1 MDSMAQSRLVLDRLL
16 TERKAHLPRPAAQF
30 LERLLRDDDLLR
42 RMRFCRLDERH
53 LLRNSVLISVEDS
66 PCWGVMLGNE
76 PDGTRTTAQA
86 RSKLALEG
94 LDLTPDQVMERL
106 RPLPVWFLA
115 LDNSV
120 FAPPPG
126 EAPAIEKVQFA
137 FRAMSAE
144 EMRRLALLDQIDA
157 TLEAG
162 DREGYE
168 RLRKLL

>member
-1 MDSMAQSRLVLDRLL
+1 MDQARQVLRRLL
-16 TERKAHLPRPAAQF
+16 TEQKAQLPRPAAHF
-30 LERLLRDDDLLR
+30 LEKLLADEDLLS

-53 LLRNSVLISVEDS
+53 LLRNSVMISVDDT

-76 PDGTRTTAQA
+76 PDGSRTTAQA

-94 LDLTPDQVMERL
+94 LDLTPDQVLERL

-115 LDNSV
+115 LDEFV
-120 FAPPPG
+120 AAPPQG
-126 EAPAIEKVQFA
+126 EAPKAERTRYA
-137 FRAMSAE
+137 FSAMSADS
-144 EMRRLALLDQIDA
+144 MRRLAILDQIDA
-157 TLEAG
+157 ALDAG